1 MRQNLPKSALS
12 EGRGSATCWLEC
24 GVRIEARPAYS
35 GRLLECTTIQPF
47 ALQRDRTRRA
57 SERTASMPP
66 TWQPSAWGKVL
77 TSSGDWKL
85 ALHGDSITVTL
96 GGVDIVTAVEDVEI
110 VAVTRGL
117 FWSRIEL
124 HVGEWVSR
132 LYGIRS
138 KDAAA
143 FERAFA
149 ASLKVQ
155 QLRQRTVESDA
166 AAHRATPRSLPKN
179 SPQTK
184 LRRSYGDLGA
194 LDQRNGEVA

>member
-1 MRQNLPKSALS
+1 
-12 EGRGSATCWLEC
+12 
-24 GVRIEARPAYS
+24 
-35 GRLLECTTIQPF
+35 
-47 ALQRDRTRRA
+47 
-57 SERTASMPP
+57 MPP

-77 TSSGDWKL
+77 TSSGEWKL
-85 ALHGDSITVTL
+85 ALDGDTITVTL

-149 ASLKVQ
+149 
-155 QLRQRTVESDA
+155 T
-166 AAHRATPRSLPKN
+166 SLPKN
-179 SPQTK
+179 SPQTQK
-184 LRRSYGDLGA
+184 RRSYGDLGG
-194 LDQRNGEVA
+194 LDQRNGGIA